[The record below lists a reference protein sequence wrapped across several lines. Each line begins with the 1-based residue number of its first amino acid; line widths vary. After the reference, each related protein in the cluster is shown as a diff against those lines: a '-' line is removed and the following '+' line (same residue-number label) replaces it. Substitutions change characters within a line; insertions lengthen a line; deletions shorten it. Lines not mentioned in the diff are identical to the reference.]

1 MILVIAIFFIGKAA
15 GIIGGETQTDNQQEQ
30 NTDTTGTDE
39 DGMVTVPNLVGKTED
54 EAAALLERRKAGQ
67 TDDGEKKILLRKKA
81 EFLHRIFRPEQK

>member
-54 EAAALLERRKAGQ
+54 EAAALLEEEKLGKQMMGERK
-67 TDDGEKKILLRKKA
+67 
-81 EFLHRIFRPEQK
+81 F